1 MINEPIIPKAEL
13 LEIIKRFLAD
23 KNRGISLA
31 LFAEL
36 AGLNK
41 DYIYDVFVERRN
53 PLTENVQRRVS
64 LAYNRYKRGEIA
76 VMQNMNG
83 TRYVQYRKIP
93 KPSLR
98 KVRKIVFTPEGLKL
112 NIGIQNRNDYSN
124 LNLDEQMRGK

>member
-1 MINEPIIPKAEL
+1 MINEPIIPKTEL
-13 LEIIKRFLAD
+13 LETIRRFLAD

-41 DYIYDVFVERRN
+41 DYIHDVFVERRN

-76 VMQNMNG
+76 VMRNIDG
-83 TRYVQYRKIP
+83 TRYLEYRKVP
-93 KPSLR
+93 KPSMR
-98 KVRKIVFTPEGLKL
+98 KVRRIEFTPDGLKIK
-112 NIGIQNRNDYSN
+112 IGIQNRNDYSHRN
-124 LNLDEQMRGK
+124 LNEQMRGK